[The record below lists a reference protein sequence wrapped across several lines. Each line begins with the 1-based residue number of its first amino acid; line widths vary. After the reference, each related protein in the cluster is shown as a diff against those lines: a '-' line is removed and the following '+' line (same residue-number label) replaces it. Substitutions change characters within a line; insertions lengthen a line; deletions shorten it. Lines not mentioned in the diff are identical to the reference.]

1 MISQIINEGR
11 DHKLDAYD
19 YFLDPSL
26 IASKPSAIRHE
37 SRLMIVRNSVL
48 EDNCL
53 TNKFTKNLLDE
64 FRKGDLV
71 VVNNTKVM
79 KARLKVQLENRT
91 LVELLVLER
100 SHECVWLCLAKPA
113 KKLKIN
119 RKIILKSS
127 SAQDINLRVDGVD
140 EETGGRFIKFPENIT
155 DLNSMNDLLD
165 KYGEIPLPPYIKNS
179 EEESFHD
186 NSYQTEYATNPGAVA
201 APTAGL
207 HLSKSL
213 ISNLKKKGVIILPI
227 TLHVGYGTFK
237 PIDQEDL
244 SDLKLHKEW
253 VSVNEEVVEEIKKIK
268 KIKKTDRRIIAIGTT
283 SVRALESCYSNEIND
298 FIPIA
303 KYVDLVIKPGYK
315 FKVVDG
321 LLTNFHLPKSSLLLL
336 VSAMIGRER
345 LLDLYKKAIKEKFR
359 FFSYG
364 DAMYISPDS
373 LLEKK

>member
-1 MISQIINEGR
+1 MISQINNEES
-11 DHKLDAYD
+11 DFKLEAYN

-48 EDNCL
+48 QENCL

-79 KARLKVQLENRT
+79 KARLQAELENRT

-119 RKIILKSS
+119 RKLKLKSKS
-127 SAQDINLRVDGVD
+127 PLAHDIDLIVDGVD

-155 DLNSMNDLLD
+155 CLNSMNELLD

-179 EEESFHD
+179 EEESFHEK
-186 NSYQTEYATNPGAVA
+186 NYQTEYATNPGAVA

-213 ISNLKKKGVIILPI
+213 IYNLKKK
-227 TLHVGYGTFK
+227 
-237 PIDQEDL
+237 E
-244 SDLKLHKEW
+244 
-253 VSVNEEVVEEIKKIK
+253 
-268 KIKKTDRRIIAIGTT
+268 
-283 SVRALESCYSNEIND
+283 
-298 FIPIA
+298 
-303 KYVDLVIKPGYK
+303 
-315 FKVVDG
+315 
-321 LLTNFHLPKSSLLLL
+321 
-336 VSAMIGRER
+336 
-345 LLDLYKKAIKEKFR
+345 
-359 FFSYG
+359 
-364 DAMYISPDS
+364 
-373 LLEKK
+373 